1 MATNLITQIPIFVFS
16 SQIGDIELSTDQ
28 DVIEITLEDG
38 LKEIYRSKLYAF
50 DGKVTIVNIGEVIEQ
65 YMRTQNESFIAFTMY
80 YNKADGTNIGSFNIN
95 TLYCSL
101 VLDAEAGV
109 FGSYNFLTTLTAK
122 RVPRDSTDYLWLF
135 HGQDNGQVKA
145 HCVFIDENGETANAT
160 VTLRSLVTD
169 DIGVSR
175 IVVNQDLIKT
185 MLKRAWGKEVSK
197 LMSYTIEYNNRFMT
211 YYVVDS
217 MPDVSFTF
225 KNCFN
230 VDEIAYFNAI
240 TTTKTKVNRSTAI
253 SGGVHL
259 FYDQSVDKTYEVESA
274 SLTDEEAHWVEQLLY
289 SHSVWLGVAPDSASL
304 RKVIITDSDC
314 EVHDDDEQLNKV
326 KFTWQFAVRTP
337 HLIKSFRAD
346 TDRIFTEPYNNVF
359 N

>member
-1 MATNLITQIPIFVFS
+1 MAITLITQIPIFVFS

-80 YNKADGTNIGSFNIN
+80 YNKVDGTNIDSFNIN

-145 HCVFIDENGETANAT
+145 HCVFETENGEVANKS
-160 VTLRSLVTD
+160 VTLQSLITD
-169 DIGVSR
+169 DIGVTK
-175 IVVNQDLIKT
+175 IVVNQLLI
-185 MLKRAWGKEVSK
+185 LSLLRRYVAGVGK
-197 LMSYTIEYNNRFMT
+197 LLSYTIEYNNRFMT

-230 VDEIAYFNAI
+230 VDEIAYFNALMW
-240 TTTKTKVNRSTAI
+240 TR
-253 SGGVHL
+253 
-259 FYDQSVDKTYEVESA
+259 
-274 SLTDEEAHWVEQLLY
+274 
-289 SHSVWLGVAPDSASL
+289 
-304 RKVIITDSDC
+304 
-314 EVHDDDEQLNKV
+314 
-326 KFTWQFAVRTP
+326 
-337 HLIKSFRAD
+337 
-346 TDRIFTEPYNNVF
+346 
-359 N
+359 